1 MDVVESTE
9 AIREATEKARSG
21 GDMVGFVPTMGALH
35 RGHARLLRMAR
46 RECGFVALSIFVNP
60 LQFNRREDL
69 ATYPRTLH
77 DDVVMAEALH
87 VDVVFAPA
95 EDEIYPGGR
104 PEITVDPGPLGERLE
119 GAARPGH
126 FRGVLTVVAKLLNLV
141 GPCRAYFGE
150 KDAQQLELVR
160 RMVRSLDLPAT
171 VVSCP
176 TERDPDGLAISS
188 RNALL
193 SPGQRRAAP
202 VLFEA
207 LSDAATRAR
216 EGEGNADVLKAEMA
230 RLIGS
235 ERLARL
241 DYVAIV
247 DDRTWEEVEEI
258 HGPCRALVAA
268 AFGDVRLIDNIALPT
283 PLTEPSGRAKRED
296 QGTSTVH
303 NTVDE
308 EEA

>member
-1 MDVVESTE
+1 VDVVESTE
-9 AIREATEKARSG
+9 AFREACEKARGSG
-21 GDMVGFVPTMGALH
+21 NILGFVPTMGALH
-35 RGHARLLRMAR
+35 GGHARLLRTAR

-60 LQFNRREDL
+60 LQFNRHQDL
-69 ATYPRTLH
+69 ATYPRPL
-77 DDVVMAEALH
+77 DDDLIMAGSLE
-87 VDVVFAPA
+87 VDLVFAPT
-95 EDEIYPGGR
+95 EDEMYPGGR
-104 PEITVDPGPLGERLE
+104 PEVTVDPGMLGERLE

-141 GPCRAYFGE
+141 GACRAYFGE

-176 TERDPDGLAISS
+176 TEREPDGLAISS

-193 SPGQRRAAP
+193 SPEQRQAGP

-216 EGEGNADVLKAEMA
+216 AGERNADVLKAEIA
-230 RLIGS
+230 RLVGA
-235 ERLARL
+235 EPLARL

-247 DDRTWEEVEEI
+247 NDATWEEVRDI
-258 HGPCRALVAA
+258 RVPSRALVAA
-268 AFGDVRLIDNIALPT
+268 YFGDVRLIDNVSLPT
-283 PLTEPSGRAKRED
+283 SQAAPTM
-296 QGTSTVH
+296 H

-308 EEA
+308 